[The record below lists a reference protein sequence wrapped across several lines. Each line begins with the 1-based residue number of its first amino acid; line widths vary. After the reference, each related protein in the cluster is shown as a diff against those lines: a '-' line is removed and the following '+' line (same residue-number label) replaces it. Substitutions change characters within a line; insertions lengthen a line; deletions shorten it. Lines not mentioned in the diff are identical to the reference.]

1 MTELQTNQE
10 TNGMPTALAGNRR
23 SLQRVYLKDGWA
35 VQALSSEEKLPESLQ
50 QQAYEATVPGCVHT
64 DLIDA
69 GILDDPYIDQNETQ
83 QSWIGKTSWR
93 YTCSFEADRLLADT
107 NLDLVCE
114 GLDTI
119 ATLRL
124 NGEEVGRSENMHVR
138 ARFNLNKFI
147 RPGSNELQI
156 DFEAPLPYA
165 LAMEERLGKMPY
177 EGYGS
182 NPPLPHNMMRK
193 MACNFGWDWGP
204 ALITAGIW
212 RPIYLESWQAAR
224 LADVRPLVRSADPQE
239 ALVDVRVDLEHAGNH
254 EGLSVRATLTSPGG
268 DQYVSTHPD
277 IKQGSGGIGI
287 ELAIKHPEIW
297 WPVGYGPQPLYQ
309 LEVELIDAGE
319 QTIQDWSRRI
329 GLRTSRLVTTLDTEA
344 GPLGIG
350 STFHLEVNGQR
361 VYCKGANWIPD
372 DCFPSRVT
380 PERYRSQV
388 KNALD
393 ANMNMLRVWGG
404 GIYEDHT
411 FYDACDEMG
420 VMVWQDFLCA
430 CACYHESEPF
440 LSWFEAEARDNV
452 ARLASH
458 ASLVLWNGCNENVLG
473 VHAWS
478 EDWRKLF
485 KEKKPWG
492 LHYYTKTF
500 PAALEELD
508 PVKPYWPAS
517 PYSGS
522 PEAYANAEE
531 HGNCHI
537 WDVWNGQGDCR
548 NYLSH
553 FPRFASEFGFHGPPT
568 WPTIAA
574 AIPEDQHRFDS
585 PTMVFHNRHAGG
597 QSLANERM
605 GDYFEPPEDF
615 DDWLYLAQVVQ
626 ARSVAMGVEW
636 FRALSPWNSGSLYW
650 QLNDIW
656 PVASWSAI
664 DGYQRRKPLWY
675 ATRQFLAD
683 RLVTIRPAAPLPVGE
698 PFGPL
703 AVYLHNDSAMTWTGE
718 LHVAIH
724 RVNRPQARSIS
735 THIIDL
741 PPRELSKIALSEALS
756 LGRNEFLVASIGGER
771 AFWFPTPDK
780 EIAYPQ
786 ANIVAD
792 VTRRPGVTKVAL
804 QAKTLVRDLCLFA
817 DRLDPDAKVSDQL
830 ITMLPGERIT
840 LEVESDQVLDPK
852 LLTSHPVLQCVNG
865 FGRQEQSIWP

>member
-1 MTELQTNQE
+1 MTTSPTPQATGSASAALVDDSRTLRRTHLLQGWTVR
-10 TNGMPTALAGNRR
+10 ALASQDTVPAPVEG
-23 SLQRVYLKDGWA
+23 A
-35 VQALSSEEKLPESLQ
+35 VF
-50 QQAYEATVPGCVHT
+50 EADVPGCVHT
-64 DLIDA
+64 DLMAA
-69 GILDDPYIDQNETQ
+69 GILDDPYLDQNETQ
-83 QSWIGKTSWR
+83 QAWIGKTSWR
-93 YTCSFEADRLLADT
+93 YTCTFDAETLPPDS

-124 NGEEVGRSENMHVR
+124 NGQEIGRSENMHVR
-138 ARFNLNKFI
+138 SRFRINDAV
-147 RPGSNELQI
+147 RSGRNELQI

-204 ALITAGIW
+204 ALITSGIW
-212 RPIYLESWQAAR
+212 RPIYLESWTSTR
-224 LADVRPLVRSADPQE
+224 VADVRPLVRSADAAQ
-239 ALVDVRVDLEHAGNH
+239 ALVDVRVDLDHSGTQD
-254 EGLSVRATLTSPGG
+254 GTSVHATLLSPQG
-268 DQYVSTHPD
+268 DEVASAQSRIERGVDEAAVSLSIDRPA
-277 IKQGSGGIGI
+277 
-287 ELAIKHPEIW
+287 LW
-297 WPVGYGPQPLYQ
+297 WPVGYGPQPLYRLRVRLMDSDGKTLQ
-309 LEVELIDAGE
+309 RVE
-319 QTIQDWSRRI
+319 RRI
-329 GLRTSRLVTTLDTEA
+329 GLRTSRLVTTPDQEA
-344 GPLGIG
+344 GPLGQG
-350 STFHLEVNGQR
+350 STFHLEVNGKR

-380 PERYRSQV
+380 PERYRRQV

-404 GIYEDHT
+404 GIYEDHA

-420 VMVWQDFLCA
+420 VLVWQDFLCA

-452 ARLASH
+452 ARLSAH

-473 VHAWS
+473 VHAWG
-478 EDWRKLF
+478 EDWRRLF
-485 KEKKPWG
+485 KENKPWG
-492 LHYYTKTF
+492 LHYYTEVF
-500 PAALEELD
+500 PGVLDELD
-508 PVKPYWPAS
+508 PTKPYWPAS

-522 PEAYANAEE
+522 PDIYANTEE

-553 FPRFASEFGFHGPPT
+553 YPRFASEFGFHGPPT
-568 WPTIAA
+568 WPTIAT
-574 AIPEDQHRFDS
+574 AIPKDQHRFDS

-597 QSLANERM
+597 QALANERM
-605 GDYFEPPEDF
+605 GDYFDPPEDF
-615 DDWLYLAQVVQ
+615 NDWLFLAQVVQ

-650 QLNDIW
+650 QLNDNW

-675 ATRQFLAD
+675 ATRRFLAD
-683 RLVTIRPAAPLPVGE
+683 RLVTIRPAEPVPVGE

-703 AVYLHNDSAMTWTGE
+703 AVYLHNDSPTTWTGE
-718 LHVAIH
+718 LHVAVH

-735 THIIDL
+735 THVIDL
-741 PPRELSKIALSEALS
+741 RARDSGKFALPPDLS
-756 LGRNEFLVASIGGER
+756 LGRNEFLVANIGGER
-771 AFWFPTPDK
+771 AFWFPHPDR
-780 EIAYPQ
+780 EMAYPD
-786 ANIVAD
+786 AKVVAD
-792 VTRRPGVTKVAL
+792 VTRRGRTTRVAL
-804 QAKTLVRDLCLFA
+804 QANTLVRDLCLFA
-817 DRLDPDAKVSDQL
+817 DRLDPEAHVSDQL
-830 ITMLPGERIT
+830 ITMLPGERVAI
-840 LEVESDQVLDPK
+840 EVESDRVFDPAE
-852 LLTSHPVLQCVNG
+852 LTSHPVLQCVNG
-865 FGRQEQSIWP
+865 FGRQQDSIWP